1 MLRDLRGY
9 LQDNGLLTQVPWA
22 ASMLGR
28 VTPVGNAGEAG
39 EQLPLMDA
47 TWMDDLSIVVRSAS
61 AEELPHRTSRVTG
74 ALLDQCLSRGLRPY
88 LAKGKTE
95 ILMVPCGR
103 GSRAVRATSFRDRD
117 PVLRVDSSHLG
128 QTAVRLMPQYRHL
141 GGLIHH
147 SGKVLKEVRYRI
159 SLAHE
164 GLPTPQAACV
174 SGRRLLHSRLRRFC
188 MSRSSS
194 PSSCMVP
201 VHGWRSIRRLFR
213 LLSMH
218 MS

>member
-74 ALLDQCLSRGLRPY
+74 ALLDQCLSRGLRPN

-128 QTAVRLMPQYRHL
+128 QTAVRLVPQYRHL

-147 SGKVLKEVRYRI
+147 SGKVLKEVR
-159 SLAHE
+159 
-164 GLPTPQAACV
+164 
-174 SGRRLLHSRLRRFC
+174 
-188 MSRSSS
+188 
-194 PSSCMVP
+194 
-201 VHGWRSIRRLFR
+201 
-213 LLSMH
+213 
-218 MS
+218 